1 MVAQFNSFLI
11 QLKVIVTHILT
22 KYVKG
27 FDLEPYSKNKALQHK
42 PRRPIPNGYISE
54 QFPLRATTIE
64 EATVRGNLLFHD
76 DIYTRQIK
84 WSTDKLSEYAIPS
97 INDQLTNAQIRSGQ
111 TLRARDVNA
120 WE

>member
-27 FDLEPYSKNKALQHK
+27 FDLEPYSKDPHLQHK
-42 PRRPIPNGYISE
+42 PRRPIPNGYVTE

-64 EATVRGNLLFHD
+64 EATVLGNLLFHD
-76 DIYTRQIK
+76 DIYITQLKR
-84 WSTDKLSEYAIPS
+84 SVDELSEYAIPL
-97 INDQLTNAQIRSGQ
+97 INDQLTNA
-111 TLRARDVNA
+111 
-120 WE
+120 